1 MRKSIFFAFA
11 VGASALLAACS
22 SSEASGLTGKLWQ
35 LTAITEKVPA
45 FQGAVPAADRS
56 RYTITF
62 NTDGTFTG
70 SADCNQIAGAYKTT
84 GSDGLTITPGI
95 STLAICGEG
104 SLDLL
109 FVHSLAKAKSY
120 AITNEQLT
128 ITLTDDG
135 TLAFEVGTAAGSPAA
150 SAAASTAASAVA
162 SSTAPAASAAPT
174 AKPTTKP
181 TTKPGSAPS
190 TAPGASTAPA
200 PVTGLTGKVWQLTA
214 ITEKVPAFQGVVP
227 DAQQA
232 NYTLEFKADGTFAA
246 KADCNAVAGTFVT
259 ADPSAASGDLAIK
272 PGVSTMAACPDG
284 SFADLYVI
292 GLTNASTYAVVN
304 NQLTITLEDEGTLT
318 FK

>member
-1 MRKSIFFAFA
+1 
-11 VGASALLAACS
+11 VLT
-22 SSEASGLTGKLWQ
+22 SGT
-35 LTAITEKVPA
+35 
-45 FQGAVPAADRS
+45 
-56 RYTITF
+56 
-62 NTDGTFTG
+62 
-70 SADCNQIAGAYKTT
+70 YKTS

-104 SLDLL
+104 SLDLV

-120 AITNEQLT
+120 AIANEQLT
-128 ITLTDDG
+128 ITLTDEG
-135 TLAFEVGTAAGSPAA
+135 TLAFEVGTPAGSPGASAKASTAA
-150 SAAASTAASAVA
+150 SAAASR
-162 SSTAPAASAAPT
+162 AASAAPTVKPT

-181 TTKPGSAPS
+181 SSAPS
-190 TAPGASTAPA
+190 SAPGASTAPA

-232 NYTLEFKADGTFAA
+232 SYTLEFKADGTFAA
-246 KADCNAVAGTFVT
+246 KADCNTVAGTFVT

-272 PGVSTMAACPDG
+272 PGVSTTAACPDG

-304 NQLTITLEDEGTLT
+304 SQLTITLEDQGTLT